1 MPVDTLEAMCTEL
14 IAQNAPKLGR
24 ALAEMMLASLTG
36 RDFATTTAVLH
47 RTSRVEHRD
56 TAAPPSTAAS
66 TQKARSARQF
76 DKRPGSAKQN
86 NEKILAAIAEK
97 GSTLQ
102 EIVDKAKLP
111 KKYVRSR
118 INRLIR
124 DDETV
129 RSEGKTT
136 KTRYFRV

>member
-1 MPVDTLEAMCTEL
+1 MCTEL

-36 RDFATTTAVLH
+36 RKNAATPLLH
-47 RTSRVEHRD
+47 SSADAEHRAA
-56 TAAPPSTAAS
+56 TAPTSPPVSSRRTQTAS
-66 TQKARSARQF
+66 QKS
-76 DKRPGSAKQN
+76 KHPGSAKQA

-102 EIVDKAKLP
+102 EISERSKLP

-118 INRLIR
+118 LNRLIR
-124 DDETV
+124 DNGLV
-129 RSEGKTT
+129 RTEGKTS